1 MPPKPKAN
9 APSKKNKEKKV
20 AKQAE
25 DKTFGLKNKSGAKQ
39 QKFCARVEQQ
49 AAHSKNDIRGGAG
62 KPAAL
67 TKKQQKEAYLAQLDA
82 MLVAPIAS
90 ERKVTLSKKQEEADK
105 AKEVVYLTIEEL
117 VEVERLKLKNSGKKL
132 TPVTLESFLVWKK
145 KKRAQKKVD
154 DEKAQKIKEKYAK
167 EGKIM
172 SSTGKELFAYYK
184 EHVNMDDDDEAE
196 DVDYNAVDSD
206 NEDEAENIKKQG
218 GIREITADFFKFE
231 GVDDA
236 INEELFADMD
246 LDDLADELADLEIP
260 DEV

>member
-1 MPPKPKAN
+1 
-9 APSKKNKEKKV
+9 
-20 AKQAE
+20 
-25 DKTFGLKNKSGAKQ
+25 
-39 QKFCARVEQQ
+39 
-49 AAHSKNDIRGGAG
+49 
-62 KPAAL
+62 
-67 TKKQQKEAYLAQLDA
+67 
-82 MLVAPIAS
+82 
-90 ERKVTLSKKQEEADK
+90 
-105 AKEVVYLTIEEL
+105 
-117 VEVERLKLKNSGKKL
+117 
-132 TPVTLESFLVWKK
+132 
-145 KKRAQKKVD
+145 
-154 DEKAQKIKEKYAK
+154 
-167 EGKIM
+167 M

>member
-1 MPPKPKAN
+1 M
-9 APSKKNKEKKV
+9 
-20 AKQAE
+20 
-25 DKTFGLKNKSGAKQ
+25 
-39 QKFCARVEQQ
+39 
-49 AAHSKNDIRGGAG
+49 
-62 KPAAL
+62 
-67 TKKQQKEAYLAQLDA
+67 TKKIILFVKISFFNLF
-82 MLVAPIAS
+82 S
-90 ERKVTLSKKQEEADK
+90 CN
-105 AKEVVYLTIEEL
+105 YLTFS
-117 VEVERLKLKNSGKKL
+117 RK
-132 TPVTLESFLVWKK
+132 LESFLVWKK

-196 DVDYNAVDSD
+196 DVDYNAIDSD

>member
-1 MPPKPKAN
+1 M
-9 APSKKNKEKKV
+9 
-20 AKQAE
+20 
-25 DKTFGLKNKSGAKQ
+25 
-39 QKFCARVEQQ
+39 
-49 AAHSKNDIRGGAG
+49 
-62 KPAAL
+62 
-67 TKKQQKEAYLAQLDA
+67 TKKIILFVKISFFNLFSCNYLNF
-82 MLVAPIAS
+82 S
-90 ERKVTLSKKQEEADK
+90 RK
-105 AKEVVYLTIEEL
+105 
-117 VEVERLKLKNSGKKL
+117 
-132 TPVTLESFLVWKK
+132 LESFLVWKK

-196 DVDYNAVDSD
+196 DVDYNAIDSD